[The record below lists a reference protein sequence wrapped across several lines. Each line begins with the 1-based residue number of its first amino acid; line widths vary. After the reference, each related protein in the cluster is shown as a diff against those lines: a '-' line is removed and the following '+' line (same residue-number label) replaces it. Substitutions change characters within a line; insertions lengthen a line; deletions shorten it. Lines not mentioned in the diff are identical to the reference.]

1 MKALI
6 LVGGFGTRLR
16 PLTLTM
22 PKPLVPFANKPM
34 VMHQVEA
41 LVAAG
46 VDHVVLAVNYR
57 AEIMEAE
64 MSKHAERV
72 PPPTPSIK
80 HAQMILCQAA
90 PCGVSSPSL
99 LQARSSPEGCTCRV
113 PHWYVPVPHPISC
126 LPLTACIAV
135 CPCSLA

>member
-16 PLTLTM
+16 PLTLSM

-64 MSKHAERV
+64 MSKHAARLG
-72 PPPTPSIK
+72 IK
-80 HAQMILCQAA
+80 ITMSQEDEPM
-90 PCGVSSPSL
+90 GT
-99 LQARSSPEGCTCRV
+99 GK
-113 PHWYVPVPHPISC
+113 
-126 LPLTACIAV
+126 
-135 CPCSLA
+135 